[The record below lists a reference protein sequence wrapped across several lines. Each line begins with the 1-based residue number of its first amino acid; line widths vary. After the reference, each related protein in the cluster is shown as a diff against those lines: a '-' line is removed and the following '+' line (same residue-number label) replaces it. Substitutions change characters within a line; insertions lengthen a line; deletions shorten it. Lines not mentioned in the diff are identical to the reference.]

1 MSGQNSIDR
10 LVEDIRQD
18 VAASYGTET
27 AHGST
32 RHTGAYLRGLD
43 DGIRLAVR
51 ALLRRALDADSTQ
64 ERASA

>member
-1 MSGQNSIDR
+1 MSGQNNIDR

-18 VAASYGTET
+18 VAATYGTET
-27 AHGST
+27 AHGAT

-51 ALLRRALDADSTQ
+51 ALLRRAVAAEPAM

>member
-18 VAASYGTET
+18 VAATYGTET
-27 AHGST
+27 ARGT
-32 RHTGAYLRGLD
+32 CRRTGAYMQGLD
-43 DGIRLAVR
+43 DGIRLAIR
-51 ALLRRALDADSTQ
+51 ALLRRALDSDPAL